1 MIREEAATL
10 ITNFDIAQSA
20 LTALV
25 ALAALKAIK
34 EGHNNPKSVAREAL
48 KQLGVK

>member
-1 MIREEAATL
+1 MIREDSPSL
-10 ITNFDIAQSA
+10 VSNLDIAQSSVA
-20 LTALV
+20 ALV

-34 EGHNNPKSVAREAL
+34 EGHNNPKSVARKAL